1 MYDLMIIGAG
11 PGGYVAA
18 ERAGKAG
25 MSVVLFEKDSLGG
38 VCLNVGCIP
47 SKTLLNSAKLYRHAM
62 ESKPFGVTSEN
73 VAFDQDT
80 VVKRKKKVVRKL
92 VAGVKGQMQEAGVE
106 VVMAEA
112 MILPREGETFRV
124 QAGESVYE
132 GKRLLIATGSVPV
145 LPPIKGLAE
154 AVGTTAITNTEILD
168 LTEVPEKLVV
178 IGGGV
183 IGLEMACYYQS
194 VGSEVVV
201 VEMLD
206 HIAGN
211 VDPEIG
217 TRLQNVYE
225 KQGMIFHLSARV
237 NEISGKTVTFEK
249 NGETMSVEGDYI
261 LLSCGRRPA
270 TTGFGLENLSPA
282 MERGCICVND
292 KLETNIPGLYAIGDV
307 IGGFMLAHAA
317 SREGE
322 VAVNH
327 MLGIEDRMS
336 YAAIPSVIYT
346 DPEVAAVGFTKE
358 ELQQKEIPFIEVE
371 LPMGWAGRYQAE
383 TERGTGMCRI
393 LLDKENKQLLGCHLL
408 GPYASEMILAF
419 GIMIEQKMTFDEMK
433 RTVFPHPTVCEI
445 VREALFQ
452 ID

>member
-1 MYDLMIIGAG
+1 MYDLMIVGAG

-18 ERAGKAG
+18 ERAGRAG
-25 MSVVLFEKDSLGG
+25 LAVVLFEKDSLGG

-47 SKTLLNSAKLYRHAM
+47 SKALLNSAKLYRHAVD
-62 ESKPFGVTSEN
+62 SKAFGITSEN
-73 VAFDQDT
+73 VSFSQDT
-80 VVKRKKKVVRKL
+80 VVKRKRKVVRKL
-92 VAGVKGQMQEAGVE
+92 VAGVRNQMKEANVE

-112 MILPREGETFRV
+112 TILPREEELFRV
-124 QAGESVYE
+124 QAEDTVYA
-132 GKRLLIATGSVPV
+132 GKRLLIATGSVPIV
-145 LPPIKGLAE
+145 PPITGLAD
-154 AVGTTAITNTEILD
+154 AMGKTVITNMEILD

-217 TRLQNVYE
+217 KRLQNVYE
-225 KQGMIFHLSARV
+225 KQGMVFHLSAQV
-237 NEISGKTVTFEK
+237 TEVSDNTVKFVK
-249 NGETMSVEGDYI
+249 DGETQTVEGDFI
-261 LLSCGRRPA
+261 LLACGRRPA
-270 TTGFGLENLSPA
+270 TAGFGLENLSLE
-282 MERGCICVND
+282 MERGRILVND
-292 KLETNIPGLYAIGDV
+292 KLETSVPGVYAIGDV
-307 IGGFMLAHAA
+307 IGGHMLAHVA

-327 MLGIEDRMS
+327 MLGIDDKMS

-358 ELQQKEIPFIEVE
+358 ELQEKNIPFIEVE

-383 TERGTGMCRI
+383 TERGTGICRV
-393 LLDKENKQLLGCHLL
+393 LFDKETKHMLGCHLL
-408 GPYASEMILAF
+408 TPYASEMILAF
-419 GIMIEQKMTFDEMK
+419 GIMIEQKMSMDEMK
-433 RTVFPHPTVCEI
+433 RTVFPHPAVCEI

-452 ID
+452 IN